1 MFPQGYLDENS
12 FFLFVYG
19 FIKKINEKYLCFQ
32 SKLFNDQAE
41 KLQKY
46 VVSPHSDSLAA

>member
-1 MFPQGYLDENS
+1 MKTL
-12 FFLFVYG
+12 FFFFDYG

-32 SKLFNDQAE
+32 SKLFNEQTE
-41 KLQKY
+41 NLQKY